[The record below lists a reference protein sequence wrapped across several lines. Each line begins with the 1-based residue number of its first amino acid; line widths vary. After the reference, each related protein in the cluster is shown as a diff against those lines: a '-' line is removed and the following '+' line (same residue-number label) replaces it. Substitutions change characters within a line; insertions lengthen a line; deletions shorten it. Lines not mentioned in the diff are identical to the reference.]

1 MSTETLPVIDV
12 GDLRRAAT
20 QRAIDVACRDWGFF
34 QIVGHGIAERTLDA
48 LRRQMRAFFA
58 LPLSAKHALMRT
70 AENPWGF
77 YDRELTKHTR
87 DWKQVYDYGPADG
100 GAIVPQLPRELPR
113 FASAI
118 ARFYAECDAL
128 AFELVEVIAGN
139 LGTPPGALDSCFR
152 PDHTSFLR
160 LNYYPPCPMPARPA
174 DVSTAGGREVL
185 SATAPCVAL
194 PRASLPAPAFAALP
208 PSMAGAGHLGVNPH
222 TDAGAL
228 TLLLQDDEP
237 GLEVFHDGAW
247 RLVEPRR
254 DALVVN
260 IGDIVQVWSNDRYTA
275 ALHRALVSSNAE
287 RFSAPFFFNP
297 AYRTWY
303 APLVSTLDAEHP
315 PRYRPIHWGEFRA
328 RRAAGDYADHGEYH
342 SIHHYSR

>member
-1 MSTETLPVIDV
+1 MNTQTLPVIDV
-12 GDLRRAAT
+12 RDLRRAST
-20 QRAIDVACRDWGFF
+20 QREIDAACREWGFF
-34 QIVGHGIAERTLDA
+34 QAVGHGISERTLDA
-48 LRRQMRAFFA
+48 LRRQMRVFFA
-58 LPLSAKHALMRT
+58 LPLPAKHAVMRT

-100 GAIVPQLPRELPR
+100 GAIVPQLPRGLPR
-113 FASAI
+113 FGSAI

-160 LNYYPPCPMPARPA
+160 LNYYPPCPMPAQPA
-174 DVSTAGGREVL
+174 DGR
-185 SATAPCVAL
+185 
-194 PRASLPAPAFAALP
+194 
-208 PSMAGAGHLGVNPH
+208 GHLGVNPH
-222 TDAGAL
+222 TDSGAL
-228 TLLLQDDEP
+228 TLLLQDDQP
-237 GLEVFHDGAW
+237 GLEVMREGAW
-247 RLVEPRR
+247 HLVEPRR

-275 ALHRALVSSNAE
+275 ALHRGRVSADAE

-297 AYRTWY
+297 AYSTWY
-303 APLVSTLDAEHP
+303 APLVSTVDADHP
-315 PRYRPIHWGEFRA
+315 ARYRPIHWGEFRA

-342 SIHHYSR
+342 SINQYARPSAGV